1 MSIEKVNSAVEM
13 VLPLGVFITTIPR
26 WVAASTS
33 TLSTPTP
40 ARPTTVNLG
49 AASMTLRVTLV
60 SERTTM
66 ATVSGMKGSNSASE
80 SRFSRTV
87 TLSPGCCLKYSIPLG
102 EIGSQINTFI
112 K

>member
-1 MSIEKVNSAVEM
+1 
-13 VLPLGVFITTIPR
+13 
-26 WVAASTS
+26 
-33 TLSTPTP
+33 
-40 ARPTTVNLG
+40 
-49 AASMTLRVTLV
+49 RVTLV

-87 TLSPGCCLKYSIPLG
+87 TFSPGCCLKYSIPLG

-112 K
+112 KNYPGHTTGTPPSGGRILDINTLIKNYPGHNAAHLNLLISIFIVILILIVIVIF